1 MTTENTVV
9 NSITEE
15 IITEE
20 ATTMDNITAAES
32 VEETFNN
39 EETFSNEATF
49 NNEEATNSNTK
60 QLAMASAASALLGAG
75 IGYITGVMTEHKRN
89 KASINAITV
98 AIQELSTMFLNMAD
112 KEQRGAIL
120 NEATSYAQSI
130 TGLEDISISI
140 NINTNME
147 YQLHTIM
154 NDAVNEIIAL
164 NDKKF
169 VIKKKEKIQQWNE
182 VIKQIILLVSVIMA
196 VTITEEETTKETK

>member
-120 NEATSYAQSI
+120 NEATSNAQSI
-130 TGLEDISISI
+130 TGLEDISI

-182 VIKQIILLVSVIMA
+182 VIKQITLLVSVIMA
-196 VTITEEETTKETK
+196 VTTTEEETTKETK